1 MRLYADLDN
10 QQLIQNAGNGNAV
23 RSITLRRSPS
33 LPVEVRFATAGA
45 LTDPGAPEI
54 YFVLKTQDKYDEDPP
69 ILLNGSW
76 TKTGTGSAAYW
87 TATLNLVTT
96 ALDALFVVDGDDSN
110 DVPEVELMGELVW
123 VIDGEQGSSG
133 RLAVTITNNVY
144 RGDET
149 PVEETAAPGTYLT
162 TAGNNR
168 LRPQLAITTLAELR
182 AYVTDGVPRPHLIA
196 VNIPGNAK
204 LWQVQDGTGA
214 DNGDWRIRP
223 DDYAATDNE
232 VEIVAYL

>member
-1 MRLYADLDN
+1 MRLYADLDK
-10 QQLIQNAGNGNAV
+10 QQLIENAGNRNAV
-23 RSITLRRSPS
+23 SSLTLRRSPS
-33 LPVEVRFATAGA
+33 LPVEVRFAEEGA
-45 LTDPGAPEI
+45 ITDPGAAEI

-76 TKTGTGSAAYW
+76 AKTGTGTTSVW

-96 ALDALFVVDGDDSN
+96 ALDALFVVDGDDTN
-110 DVPEVELMGELVW
+110 DVSEVQLMGELVW
-123 VIDGEQGSSG
+123 IIDSQQGSSG

-149 PVEETAAPGTYLT
+149 PAEETAAPGTYLA
-162 TAGNNR
+162 TASDDYI
-168 LRPQLAITTLAELR
+168 RPQLAITTLTQLR
-182 AYVTDGVPRPHLIA
+182 AYVTNGVPRPHLIA
-196 VNIPGNAK
+196 VNIPGSAK

-223 DDYAATDNE
+223 DDYTASTNE
-232 VEIVAYL
+232 VEIVQYL